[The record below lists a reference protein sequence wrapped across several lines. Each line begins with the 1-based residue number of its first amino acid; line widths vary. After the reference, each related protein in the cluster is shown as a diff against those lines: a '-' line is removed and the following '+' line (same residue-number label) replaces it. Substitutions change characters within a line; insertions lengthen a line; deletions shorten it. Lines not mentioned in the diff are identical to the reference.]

1 MAIGNRVFLKREL
14 PSKEI
19 VEGFKS
25 IPTANVCDC
34 MNRVYAL
41 NPEIRIMSSSKTDIM
56 VGVAVTVKAR
66 PGDNLFIHKAM
77 ELAGEGDIIIV
88 SNEGD
93 RSRALV
99 GEIMVAYAQYT
110 KKISGLVFD
119 GPIRDID
126 AISKME
132 IPVYATGHTP
142 GGPFKEGPGEINVP
156 IAIGGV
162 PVNPGDIIL
171 GDKDGLIVIPKN
183 DAQKL
188 LEEAIKLSASDSAK
202 VEAAKNG
209 TANKQWVEDTL
220 IKKNCEIVED
230 YYRV

>member
-1 MAIGNRVFLKREL
+1 MAIGNRIFLKRKL

-19 VEGFKS
+19 VEGFKA
-25 IPTANVCDC
+25 IPAANVCDC

-41 NPEIRIMSSSKTDIM
+41 NPEIKLMSSPKEDIM
-56 VGVAVTVKAR
+56 AGVAVTVKVR
-66 PGDNLFIHKAM
+66 PGDNLMIHQALEM
-77 ELAGEGDIIIV
+77 AGEGDIIIV

-93 RSRALV
+93 RGRALI
-99 GEIMVAYAQYT
+99 GEVMAAYAQYT

-132 IPVYATGHTP
+132 IPVYATGYTP
-142 GGPFKEGPGEINVP
+142 GGPFKEGPGEVNIP

-183 DAQKL
+183 DAEAL
-188 LEEAIKLSASDSAK
+188 LEEAKILSATDSAK
-202 VEAAKNG
+202 VDAAKNG
-209 TANKQWVEDTL
+209 TSNKQWVADKLTN
-220 IKKNCEIVED
+220 KGCEIIDD
-230 YYRV
+230 YYRA